1 MAKKSFVAEV
11 TFKEVIL
18 SKLVE
23 TSCPVNKSRN
33 LTLSA
38 GNQLVGFWEGQK
50 DDCVLEGVGD
60 IRRDFDK
67 RHFWES
73 ID

>member
-38 GNQLVGFWEGQK
+38 GN
-50 DDCVLEGVGD
+50 
-60 IRRDFDK
+60 
-67 RHFWES
+67 
-73 ID
+73 

>member
-23 TSCPVNKSRN
+23 TSCPLNKSRN

-38 GNQLVGFWEGQK
+38 GYQLVGFWEGQK
-50 DDCVLEGVGD
+50 DDCVLERVGD